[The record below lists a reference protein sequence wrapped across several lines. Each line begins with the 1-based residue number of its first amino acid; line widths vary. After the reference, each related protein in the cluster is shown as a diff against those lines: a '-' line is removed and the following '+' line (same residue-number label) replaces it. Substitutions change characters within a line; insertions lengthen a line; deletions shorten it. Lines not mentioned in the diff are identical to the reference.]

1 MRPPFPVKAAES
13 ALEMNDFAE
22 HTAAK
27 AVDSGSEP
35 STSRVPL
42 FILHW
47 NRPDECLRT
56 VNEFRA
62 QGFPLQ
68 LCVIDNH
75 SDPDALKSLA
85 ERLPPDV
92 RLRELNENMG
102 WGGAFNLVLKE
113 WLAADGS
120 EFCFISAHDAIPAEG
135 CVELV
140 LRGMQEDPRIGIACP
155 EYGISEIPHFSKLRY
170 CLSSPVA
177 ARPRGM
183 SEPIEMLHGTVI
195 AFRRQCLQEI
205 GFFDERYFAYGD
217 EHDIGLRACQ
227 HNWLV
232 CVVWGAVVK
241 NPGTWTASR
250 TRSYLFARNSLLLIK
265 THGGRGWAAV
275 RLLFML
281 PNTLRMLVFSPDK
294 GYAFSASARLL
305 AIRDFLLGRYGPP
318 PSKQ

>member
-1 MRPPFPVKAAES
+1 MTKEVLGTVIPEGQVTEAMCRHAES
-13 ALEMNDFAE
+13 L
-22 HTAAK
+22 
-27 AVDSGSEP
+27 
-35 STSRVPL
+35 SRPVPL

-56 VNEFRA
+56 VNAFRA
-62 QGFPLQ
+62 QDVPLDIQ
-68 LCVIDNH
+68 VIDNH
-75 SDPDALKSLA
+75 SEPAAFKSLA

-92 RLRELNENMG
+92 RLRVLHENRG

-113 WLAADGS
+113 WLAADGR
-120 EFCFISAHDAIPAEG
+120 EFCFISAHDAIPSEG

-140 LRGMQEDPRIGIACP
+140 LRSMMEDPRIGIACP

-170 CLSSPVA
+170 GLNSPVA
-177 ARPRGM
+177 ARPRGL

-195 AFRRQCLQEI
+195 AFRKQCLQEI
-205 GFFDERYFAYGD
+205 GLFDERYFAYGD
-217 EHDIGLRACQ
+217 EHDIGLRARQ
-227 HNWLV
+227 NNWLV
-232 CVVWGAVVK
+232 CVVWGAVAE

-265 THGGRGWAAV
+265 THAGRGWAAV

-281 PNTLRMLVFSPDK
+281 PNTLRMLVFPPDK
-294 GYAFSASARLL
+294 GYAFSALARLL

-318 PSKQ
+318 PRSCR

>member
-1 MRPPFPVKAAES
+1 MTKEVLGTVIPEGQVTEAICRPAES
-13 ALEMNDFAE
+13 L
-22 HTAAK
+22 TR
-27 AVDSGSEP
+27 P
-35 STSRVPL
+35 VPL

-56 VNEFRA
+56 VNAFRA
-62 QGFPLQ
+62 QDVPLEIH
-68 LCVIDNH
+68 VIDNH
-75 SDPDALKSLA
+75 SDPEALKSLT

-92 RLRELNENMG
+92 RLRVLDKNRG

-113 WLAADGS
+113 WLAADGC

-135 CVELV
+135 CVGLV
-140 LRGMQEDPRIGIACP
+140 LHNMMEDHRIGIACP

-170 CLSSPVA
+170 CFNARVA
-177 ARPRGM
+177 VRPRGK

-195 AFRRQCLQEI
+195 AFRRQCLLEI
-205 GFFDERYFAYGD
+205 GLFDERFFAYGD
-217 EHDIGLRACQ
+217 EHDIGLRARQ
-227 HNWLV
+227 KNWLV
-232 CVVWGAVVK
+232 CVVWGAVVE

-281 PNTLRMLVFSPDK
+281 PNTLRMLVFPPDK

-318 PSKQ
+318 PRSCR